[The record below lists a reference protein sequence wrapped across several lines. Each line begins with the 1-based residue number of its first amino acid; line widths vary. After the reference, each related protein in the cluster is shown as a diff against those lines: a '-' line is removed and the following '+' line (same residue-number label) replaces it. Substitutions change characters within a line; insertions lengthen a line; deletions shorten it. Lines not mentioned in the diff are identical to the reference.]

1 MLESS
6 QHGRHIM
13 ALRTTTPID
22 FEALDEDGD
31 GIVYLTGEDARAYFE
46 DEVQRELGISGTE
59 FLRRLDAGE
68 YDEIYDDPDHREIGH
83 LEMLSHVVR

>member
-6 QHGRHIM
+6 QHGRHLM
-13 ALRTTTPID
+13 ALRSTAQTDID
-22 FEALDEDGD
+22 EIDDG
-31 GIVYLTGEDARAYFE
+31 GIVYLTGEEARAYFE
-46 DEVQRELGISGTE
+46 DEVQRELGISGDE

-68 YDEIYDDPDHREIGH
+68 YDAIYDDPDHREIGH